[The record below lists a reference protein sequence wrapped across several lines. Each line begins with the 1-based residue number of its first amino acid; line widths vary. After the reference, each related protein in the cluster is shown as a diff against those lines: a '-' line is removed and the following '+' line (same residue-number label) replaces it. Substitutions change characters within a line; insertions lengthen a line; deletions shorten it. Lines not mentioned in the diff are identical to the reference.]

1 MSNVN
6 AEVWCRALKAA
17 RRQTIIWNNEDLRLN
32 QLLETIYS

>member
-6 AEVWCRALKAA
+6 AEVWCRALMAA
-17 RRQTIIWNNEDLRLN
+17 RHQTIIWNSEDLWLN